1 MMRWLKKL
9 LGLNTRLE
17 TKKIE
22 LSSLRHEA
30 FYATRNGDLRKAGLL
45 SKKAEK
51 IEDEIIKMIK
61 DEETIT

>member
-1 MMRWLKKL
+1 MIRWLKNL
-9 LGLNTRLE
+9 LGLNTHLE
-17 TKKIE
+17 KKKIE

-51 IEDEIIKMIK
+51 VEDEIIKIIEGK
-61 DEETIT
+61 ESTG